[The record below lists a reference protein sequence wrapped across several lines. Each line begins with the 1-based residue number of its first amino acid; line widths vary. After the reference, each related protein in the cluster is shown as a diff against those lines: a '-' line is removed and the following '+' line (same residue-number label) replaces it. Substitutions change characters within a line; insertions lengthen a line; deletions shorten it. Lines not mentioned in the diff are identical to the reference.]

1 MESMQRKSQAYCHI
15 YANTHKAITRWPEK
29 RKRKKNPEVLAF
41 SVLQTNKSFAK
52 GHNNVTR

>member
-1 MESMQRKSQAYCHI
+1 MQRNSQAYCHI

-29 RKRKKNPEVLAF
+29 KKKEKNVLAEVLAF

-52 GHNNVTR
+52 GYNNATR

>member
-1 MESMQRKSQAYCHI
+1 MQRKSQAYCHI

-29 RKRKKNPEVLAF
+29 RKRKKTPEVLAF